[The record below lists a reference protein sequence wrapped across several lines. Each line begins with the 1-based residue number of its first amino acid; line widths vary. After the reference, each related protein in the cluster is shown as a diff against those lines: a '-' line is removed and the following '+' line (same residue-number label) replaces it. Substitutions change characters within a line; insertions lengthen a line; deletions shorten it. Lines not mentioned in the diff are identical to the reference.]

1 MTQQTSSSGQLQRY
15 EKELH
20 HLEQELAGIKM
31 VPGRIYDLRNRAVP
45 RIVSNLST
53 SSSQSTWAHALP
65 QPQNNLT
72 SAGRITRQERV
83 KTPVNTTQ
91 MMGAQAGGVQ
101 WSVSQNGR
109 RSPKLF
115 VSPEEDVEYSQL
127 PRARRPATDRREI
140 FYQDEG
146 SDEEM
151 EREDNPA
158 CGDYS
163 RTYLEIVARHKE
175 TPWKSETDRVG
186 WNWKDAW
193 STKGSAYSHKRMS
206 SLPSLMAR
214 AASSSILCS

>member
-1 MTQQTSSSGQLQRY
+1 MTWGIEQCRESCPTSVHRQVRAHELRLYLNPRTIFRQQEES
-15 EKELH
+15 
-20 HLEQELAGIKM
+20 
-31 VPGRIYDLRNRAVP
+31 PDRNVWKRLWI
-45 RIVSNLST
+45 RHRWWT
-53 SSSQSTWAHALP
+53 
-65 QPQNNLT
+65 
-72 SAGRITRQERV
+72 
-83 KTPVNTTQ
+83 
-91 MMGAQAGGVQ
+91 QAGGVN

-115 VSPEEDVEYSQL
+115 VSSEEDVGYLQL
-127 PRARRPATDRREI
+127 PRARRQATDRREI

-163 RTYLEIVARHKE
+163 RKYLEIVARHKE
-175 TPWKSETDRVG
+175 TPWKSETDQVG
-186 WNWKDAW
+186 WNSKDAR
-193 STKGSAYSHKRMS
+193 STKGNAYSHKRTS